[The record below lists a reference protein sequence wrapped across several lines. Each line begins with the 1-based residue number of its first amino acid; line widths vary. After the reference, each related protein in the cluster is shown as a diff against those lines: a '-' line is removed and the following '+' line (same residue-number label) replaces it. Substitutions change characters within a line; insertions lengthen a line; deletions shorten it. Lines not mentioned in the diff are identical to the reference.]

1 MRSCPAIRA
10 HCRQGSVGMVHYVL
24 NAARNP
30 AGDQDRIDRQAVIQ
44 AASPVVQ
51 VVQTVLVW
59 VLLRACAVSG
69 LDLDCPFTFGG
80 LGLGDLGAAAPLG
93 KLSFDPISFR
103 AQLRRWRLNC
113 GVNVA

>member
-24 NAARNP
+24 NDARNP
-30 AGDQDRIDRQAVIQ
+30 AGDQDRIERQAVIQ

-80 LGLGDLGAAAPLG
+80 LGLATSARRRHSA
-93 KLSFDPISFR
+93 SSASTRFR
-103 AQLRRWRLNC
+103 SARSC
-113 GVNVA
+113 DGGVSIAV